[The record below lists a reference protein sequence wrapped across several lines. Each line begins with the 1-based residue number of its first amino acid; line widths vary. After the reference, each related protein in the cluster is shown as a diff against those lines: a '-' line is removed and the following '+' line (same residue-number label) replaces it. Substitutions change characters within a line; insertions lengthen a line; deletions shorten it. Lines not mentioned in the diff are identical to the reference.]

1 MIKIGTTY
9 DDENARE
16 GMKHKSC
23 YGKIYGEDGND
34 VCLDGELGLCK
45 YWLECEHDN
54 VHYLKQEKI
63 CYEKTDIY

>member
-9 DDENARE
+9 DDENAKE

-23 YGKIYGEDGND
+23 YGKFYGENGDD
-34 VCLDGELGLCK
+34 ICLDGELGLCK

-54 VHYLKQEKI
+54 VHY
-63 CYEKTDIY
+63 

>member
-9 DDENARE
+9 NDENARE

-23 YGKIYGEDGND
+23 YGKFYGEDGND

-45 YWLECEHDN
+45 YRLECEHDN
-54 VHYLKQEKI
+54 VHY
-63 CYEKTDIY
+63 